1 MSALPGEGTC
11 ARTSLPDR
19 GRGLMRQLLFSIP
32 LVLGACSP
40 QDRSRSLSPDAFEA
54 RLSGPGVM
62 LIDTRT
68 PAEYSS
74 GHLANATNLDWNS
87 GQLEAVSEG
96 LEESKPVL
104 LYCASG
110 RRSAAAREF
119 LIRKGFKDV
128 KDLDGGIQAWTAE
141 GKPVMR

>member
-1 MSALPGEGTC
+1 
-11 ARTSLPDR
+11 
-19 GRGLMRQLLFSIP
+19 
-32 LVLGACSP
+32 
-40 QDRSRSLSPDAFEA
+40 
-54 RLSGPGVM
+54 M
-62 LIDTRT
+62 LIDART

-87 GQLEAVSEG
+87 GQLEAVSES
-96 LEESKPVL
+96 LEELKPVL

>member
-1 MSALPGEGTC
+1 
-11 ARTSLPDR
+11 
-19 GRGLMRQLLFSIP
+19 
-32 LVLGACSP
+32 
-40 QDRSRSLSPDAFEA
+40 
-54 RLSGPGVM
+54 M

-87 GQLEAVSEG
+87 GQLEAVSES
-96 LEESKPVL
+96 LEELKPVL